1 MTGVTG
7 RHSIMTSG
15 TQQVKGKKRGRKKKN
30 EAVSVVSGGN
40 AVAVDAV
47 SAAGQL
53 AEEAEEEDD
62 DVDEN
67 EGVFGDQDKQQKRK
81 EKADLAFLLEHFNS
95 DQQQRYEAMRRI
107 KLRKE
112 TVRRIVNQT
121 LSQSVPPSVVTGI
134 NGYMKVFVGL
144 LVEGARD
151 VQEQNAAVAAAA
163 YPSTPS
169 RPQSSQT
176 AVASQPLGNSTQDT
190 VLPSSFESA
199 TTLTDAPRET
209 DSDND
214 GPPELNHNDIFGTS
228 SSPPRPASSSIPL
241 DFAANGP
248 RPSYSPPRQNSNL
261 LGDLPMSSPPGSSGI
276 APSQAQKNVQQAEKP
291 KPEYL
296 GPLLPADFREGFRRH
311 RRNGEGAGIGM
322 GGISLMG
329 MGVQGTFVGGR
340 GKGRRLFG

>member
-1 MTGVTG
+1 
-7 RHSIMTSG
+7 
-15 TQQVKGKKRGRKKKN
+15 
-30 EAVSVVSGGN
+30 
-40 AVAVDAV
+40 
-47 SAAGQL
+47 
-53 AEEAEEEDD
+53 
-62 DVDEN
+62 
-67 EGVFGDQDKQQKRK
+67 
-81 EKADLAFLLEHFNS
+81 
-95 DQQQRYEAMRRI
+95 MRRI

-151 VQEQNAAVAAAA
+151 VQEQNAVVAAAA
-163 YPSTPS
+163 YPSPPS

-190 VLPSSFESA
+190 ALPSSFESG
-199 TTLTDAPRET
+199 TTLIDAPRET

-228 SSPPRPASSSIPL
+228 SSPPQPTNSSIPL

-248 RPSYSPPRQNSNL
+248 RPPLSSPRQISNL
-261 LGDLPMSSPPGSSGI
+261 PGDHSMSSPPGSN
-276 APSQAQKNVQQAEKP
+276 ALALLPSQQPTKQAEKP

-296 GPLLPADFREGFRRH
+296 GPLLPGDFREGLRRH
-311 RRNGEGAGIGM
+311 KRNGEGAGIGL
-322 GGISLMG
+322 GSISLMG
-329 MGVQGTFVGGR
+329 MGVQGTFAGGR